1 MPKGV
6 RMFNTGNGLPDIQK
20 TTSNH
25 SLFIDRVGV
34 SGVDF
39 PLTLRKKDGGEIV
52 VDSVFNM
59 FGSLVKDVKGT
70 NMSRMPETLMEW
82 SDKSLSGPGFE
93 ELVRKLKNNLGSEDA
108 YISAEF
114 KYYLDRLSPVTKLK
128 MLMAYKC
135 KFVGVFKSD
144 YKFYQEVS
152 VPITSLC
159 PCSKELSLVDRK
171 KDIGK
176 GAHNQKGIVTLQ
188 VKCLPNSIWLEDL
201 IELCESS
208 GSCRIYSLLK
218 RPDEKWVTE
227 EAYSHPVFVEDI
239 ARKVAIKTMKLKG
252 VTWFRI
258 KVENFESIHNHSATC
273 YLERKKVGKKWGVS
287 YKGLI

>member
-1 MPKGV
+1 MVEVKQD
-6 RMFNTGNGLPDIQK
+6 NLPDVQK
-20 TTSNH
+20 TVSNH

-39 PLTLRKKDGGEIV
+39 PLTLRKKDGGEVV

-59 FGSLVKDVKGT
+59 FGSLVKDIKGT
-70 NMSRMPETLMEW
+70 NMSRMPETLMSW

-93 ELVRKLKNNLGSEDA
+93 ELVRELKNNLESADA
-108 YISAEF
+108 YVSAEF
-114 KYYLDRLSPVTKLK
+114 KYYLNKLSPVTKLK
-128 MLMAYKC
+128 MVMAYKC
-135 KFVGVFKSD
+135 KFVGVFKSN

-159 PCSKELSLVDRK
+159 PCSKELSLIDK
-171 KDIGK
+171 IKGIGK

-188 VKCLPNSIWLEDL
+188 VKCLPDSIWLEDL

-208 GSCRIYSLLK
+208 GSCQIYSLLK

-227 EAYSHPVFVEDI
+227 EAYAHPAFVEDI
-239 ARKVAIKTMKLKG
+239 ARKVATKAMLLNG
-252 VTWFRI
+252 VSWFRV

-273 YLERKKVGKKWGVS
+273 YLERTKMGKQWKTS